1 MLSPILNSSAF
12 AASKDDDNDNER
24 RPSLGF
30 DEEWSPVS
38 CSGTTPHVNCPKDPP
53 EDGFGRSMWSVE
65 EGGGG
70 GGDGDR
76 GFGFIRKSCMATAE
90 SAALIVCRLPYQ
102 SVCGG
107 CGGGGGGKLN
117 ISDKIPVES

>member
-1 MLSPILNSSAF
+1 M
-12 AASKDDDNDNER
+12 
-24 RPSLGF
+24 
-30 DEEWSPVS
+30 
-38 CSGTTPHVNCPKDPP
+38 NCPKDPP
-53 EDGFGRSMWSVE
+53 EDGGFGRSMWSVE
-65 EGGGG
+65 DTAGAAGGGG

-90 SAALIVCRLPYQ
+90 SVALIACRFPYQ

-107 CGGGGGGKLN
+107 GGGGGGGKLN